1 MSGHGGRRPGA
12 GRKPGTRGRNSHE
25 VAALVHAR
33 ANETLAELAR
43 LARESKSDTIRIAAM
58 RELLNRGHGKVV
70 QLEKETVEAKRYHVR
85 DANDGK
91 LDEKLAAVRRQ
102 IERDRSV
109 MREVHDLHDRR
120 PQDDHEEAG
129 QEEDDHG
136 HGELGGQ

>member
-1 MSGHGGRRPGA
+1 MSAHGGRRRGA
-12 GRKPGTRGRNSHE
+12 GRKPGTRASNSRE
-25 VAALVHAR
+25 VATLVHAR
-33 ANETLAELAR
+33 ANDILAELAR
-43 LARESKSDTIRIAAM
+43 LARESTSDTIRVAAM
-58 RELLNRGHGKVV
+58 RELLNRGHGKAAPPEREVV
-70 QLEKETVEAKRYHVR
+70 ETKHYSVR

-129 QEEDDHG
+129 QEEDDHRN
-136 HGELGGQ
+136 GELGGQ